1 MSLGVSGGG
10 GVLDLLEEEED
21 MLGDAAMAIKF
32 TLGEGMVLVTQ
43 LLFLTVFELEG
54 GGGDSKI
61 GGVRFV
67 LKF

>member
-43 LLFLTVFELEG
+43 LLFEG

>member
-32 TLGEGMVLVTQ
+32 TLGEGLVLVTQ
-43 LLFLTVFELEG
+43 LLFDFELEG